1 MKSHITIVLL
11 TTALS
16 ASADLREARQL
27 LPRDAGAAAEHLRG
41 LLATKPDDLWLIYN
55 AAVAAY
61 AARDYTR
68 ADEEWQRLAALPLPD
83 DLREQVW
90 LQIGNVSYRLVQPQ
104 IESEPVVVVPRLEQ
118 SREALRVALSA
129 NKKNKIAAQNLV
141 FIEKEL
147 ERVYARLAQRLA
159 QEARKEPSI
168 PKAIEKLEAAL
179 TYAQQAQALNPKDA
193 QRETERKEIGKA
205 LAEKHDQLAAQHEQ
219 TADQRNLTNQWER
232 QNAEQELQKA
242 LENFQQA
249 QSVVPEDQVAQTG
262 EKRIEQKLADLLAKA
277 GRIEQRAGEAATKN
291 NPEEAVEKFQQA
303 LDDFQQ
309 ALAHVPEHRDAQAG
323 EQEVRRQL
331 EQLHLDQGDRQAER
345 GEQQAERN
353 PESAAQN
360 LLGALSHFEQ
370 ARGLNPENPEIPP
383 RIERVASQLPPLLD
397 RLGQE
402 EQQRAEVAEQG
413 KAIERAV
420 GHLEKAET
428 SFNKAQQIAP
438 NDEPA
443 RRGQREVQ
451 AALARLRQQLAQR
464 NQPQRGRQAEQPRE
478 SFESMLAKLKE
489 EQKTEETRARHHT
502 GQKYEEERNRT
513 LRNW

>member
-1 MKSHITIVLL
+1 MKPHITIALL
-11 TTALS
+11 ATMLPAF
-16 ASADLREARQL
+16 ADLREARQL

-41 LLATKPDDLWLIYN
+41 LLATKPDDLWLMYN

-61 AARDYTR
+61 AAHDYQR
-68 ADEEWQRLAALPLPD
+68 ADEEWQRLAALPLPE
-83 DLREQVW
+83 DLQEQVW

-104 IESEPVVVVPRLEQ
+104 IDSEPDAAVPRLEQ
-118 SREALRVALSA
+118 SREALRVAVTS

-141 FIEKEL
+141 FIEKQL
-147 ERVYARLAQRLA
+147 EKVYARLAQRLA
-159 QEARKEPSI
+159 QEAAKEPSI

-179 TYAQQAQALNPKDA
+179 SYAQQAQALNPKDA
-193 QRETERKEIGKA
+193 QRETERKEIEKA
-205 LAEKHDQLAAQHEQ
+205 LAEKHDQLAAEHER
-219 TADQRNLTNQWER
+219 TADRRNLNNQSER
-232 QNAEQELQKA
+232 QNAEHELQRA
-242 LENFQQA
+242 SENFQQA
-249 QSVVPEDQVAQTG
+249 EAIVPEDQVAQAG
-262 EKRIEQKLADLLAKA
+262 EKRVEQKLADLLAKA
-277 GRIEQRAGEAATKN
+277 GRIEQRAGEGATKN

-309 ALAHVPEHRDAQAG
+309 ALAHVPEHRDAKAG

-345 GEQQAERN
+345 GEQQTERN
-353 PESAAQN
+353 PENAAEN

-370 ARGLNPENPEIPP
+370 ARGLNPQNQEIPP
-383 RIERVASQLPPLLD
+383 RIDRVASQLPPLLD

-428 SFNKAQQIAP
+428 SFSKAQQLAP
-438 NDEPA
+438 KDEPA
-443 RRGQREVQ
+443 QRGQRQVQ
-451 AALARLRQQLAQR
+451 ADLARLRQQLAQR
-464 NQPQRGRQAEQPRE
+464 NQPARGRQSEQPKE

-489 EQKTEETRARHHT
+489 EQKIEETHARHHG